1 MNYSF
6 EVYAYPLIVVDIS
19 NVMEVVLV
27 CFQDYKS
34 TSTIE
39 EHVDI
44 GKIKPCAT
52 PVRRE
57 GEIRIGFLLLVR
69 CLVVFLRFEN
79 MGSCVIKDLK

>member
-44 GKIKPCAT
+44 SKINPCAT
-52 PVRRE
+52 VRRE
-57 GEIRIGFLLLVR
+57 GESTHWFPLIGKV
-69 CLVVFLRFEN
+69 
-79 MGSCVIKDLK
+79 SCGFPKI